1 MGMDG
6 LLGRCFHYYN
16 IREIYDGQTIPNS
29 GHVSRKSKPQDTGK
43 AQGSQSNGACVNT
56 WSDANIV
63 FDCIP

>member
-1 MGMDG
+1 MDS
-6 LLGRCFHYYN
+6 L
-16 IREIYDGQTIPNS
+16 DDATIIIMLWKSMMVKQSQMS
-29 GHVSRKSKPQDTGK
+29 GHVSLKSKPQDTGK